1 MKNLWQLGIYAEFQD
16 SEFAHRVPHEI
27 LRLERIKMKF
37 HTLPLLLALSLFAT
51 GCTRVVKEPATIFMQ
66 KLRFCLS
73 LGRSESARA
82 PLRAHTLPLLLAL
95 SLFAT
100 GCTRV
105 VKEPVYIPQ
114 KCAIDMPLRP
124 TPHTDT
130 AINVRNVLIYTEQL
144 ERDLRFCI
152 RGE

>member
-1 MKNLWQLGIYAEFQD
+1 M
-16 SEFAHRVPHEI
+16 
-27 LRLERIKMKF
+27 RLYNA
-37 HTLPLLLALSLFAT
+37 LLLVSITILST

-114 KCAIDMPLRP
+114 KCAIDMPIRP

>member
-1 MKNLWQLGIYAEFQD
+1 M
-16 SEFAHRVPHEI
+16 
-27 LRLERIKMKF
+27 RLYNA
-37 HTLPLLLALSLFAT
+37 LLLVSITILS
-51 GCTRVVKEPATIFMQ
+51 
-66 KLRFCLS
+66 
-73 LGRSESARA
+73 
-82 PLRAHTLPLLLAL
+82 
-95 SLFAT
+95 T

-114 KCAIDMPLRP
+114 KCAIDMPIRP

>member
-37 HTLPLLLALSLFAT
+37 
-51 GCTRVVKEPATIFMQ
+51 
-66 KLRFCLS
+66 
-73 LGRSESARA
+73 
-82 PLRAHTLPLLLAL
+82 HTLPLLLAL